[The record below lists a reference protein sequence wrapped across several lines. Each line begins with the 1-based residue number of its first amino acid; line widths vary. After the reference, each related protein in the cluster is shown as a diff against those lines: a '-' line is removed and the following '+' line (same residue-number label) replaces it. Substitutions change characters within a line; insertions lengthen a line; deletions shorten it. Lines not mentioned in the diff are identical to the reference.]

1 MTDHSIMDHSIPAS
15 FWILTILSI
24 IGVHIGL
31 YKLFQK
37 AGIKGWKA
45 LIPFYNYYLCVKLI
59 GKPLWWF
66 LLLFVPVVNA
76 VMIFLISTDLVRAY
90 GKDSFWAGVASMMIP
105 QVYYPLIGFDKKV
118 KYLGVPHEVYK
129 GKKKTFL
136 REWADAIA
144 FAVIAAT
151 FIRTFFFE
159 AYTIPTTSMESTLL
173 AGDFL
178 FVSKSH
184 YGPRFP
190 ITPIA
195 FPFAHHTMPF
205 FGGKA
210 YSEIIQL
217 PYFRLPGIEN
227 IHRNDIV
234 VFNFPEGDTV
244 YIPMGDQSYYDMKRG
259 NPRFVP
265 RPDEITTRP
274 LDKRENYI
282 KRCVAIPG
290 DSLSIINGV
299 LYINGEKAFEPEHEQ
314 KLYQIISK
322 PRVTISEEFLKENGI
337 NIMDRQGNGIVEG
350 GNNQTYVNITLDQE
364 KLERLKANP
373 AIESIKLIY
382 FGNSQAEL
390 GRNIN
395 QSRRIFPH
403 ALNVQRN
410 SLDEFGPIY
419 IPKRGVTIQINE
431 KTYPFYQRV
440 IESYEHNNVTY
451 DQNGNPF
458 LNGKQLTEYT
468 FKQNYYWLMGDNRHV
483 SLDARFWGFVP
494 EDHVV
499 GKASMVWW
507 SWDSKVPFFQRF
519 GTIRW
524 DRVMRFV

>member
-1 MTDHSIMDHSIPAS
+1 MADHSIMDRNTPGW
-15 FWILTILSI
+15 FWVITIISI
-24 IGVHIGL
+24 IGVHVGL

-37 AGIKGWKA
+37 AGIAGWKA
-45 LIPFYNYYLCVKLI
+45 FVPFYNYYLCVKLI

-66 LLLFVPVVNA
+66 LLLFVPIINA
-76 VMIFLISTDLVRAY
+76 VMIFLVATELVRAY
-90 GKDSFWAGVASMMIP
+90 GKDGFWAGVASMMIP
-105 QVYYPLIGFDKKV
+105 WIYFPVLGFDNKV
-118 KYLGVPHEVYK
+118 KYLGAPHEVYK
-129 GKKKTFL
+129 GKKKTFW

-178 FVSKSH
+178 FVSKFQ

-205 FGGKA
+205 IGGKA
-210 YSEIIQL
+210 YSEIIKF
-217 PYFRLPGIEN
+217 PYFRLPGLEN

-244 YIPMGDQSYYDMKRG
+244 YIPRGDQDYYDMKRG
-259 NPRFVP
+259 NPNFNP
-265 RPDEITTRP
+265 EPHEITTRP

-290 DSLSIINGV
+290 DSLKVVNGV
-299 LYINGEKAFEPEHEQ
+299 LYINNEAAYVPEHLQ
-314 KLYQIISK
+314 KLYTIVSK
-322 PRVTISEEFLKENGI
+322 PNVKITETFLKDLGINAMDMVENGTAG
-337 NIMDRQGNGIVEG
+337 Q
-350 GNNQTYVNITLDQE
+350 NQSVVTITLDND
-364 KLERLKANP
+364 KLDKLKNNP
-373 AIESIKLIY
+373 AIQSIKPVYHSNSGVALTENIY
-382 FGNSQAEL
+382 
-390 GRNIN
+390 
-395 QSRRIFPH
+395 QSRRVFPH
-403 ALNVQRN
+403 DKDIQRN
-410 SLDEFGPIY
+410 TIDEFGPIY
-419 IPKRGVTIQINE
+419 IPAKGATVAIN
-431 KTYPFYQRV
+431 KNTYPFYKRI
-440 IESYEHNNVTY
+440 IEFYENNSISF
-451 DQNGNPF
+451 DSEGNPY
-458 LNGKQLTEYT
+458 LNGQLLTEYT

-483 SLDARFWGFVP
+483 SLDSRFWGYVP

-499 GKASMVWW
+499 GKAAMVWW

-524 DRVMRFV
+524 NRVMKVL